1 MSQILVQ
8 INWFNQVP
16 ETELEYIHEVATQMI
31 NDFCYEMTE
40 NFLLFGKYTP
50 NHAEEFVMIHVE
62 GHLFMRVQRHSL
74 ILYIPDECIDVDVM
88 IELMNTNYEIFN
100 I

>member
-8 INWFNQVP
+8 INWFNQIP
-16 ETELEYIHEVATQMI
+16 ETELENIHNVAMQMI
-31 NDFCYEMTE
+31 NDFCYEMNE

-50 NHAEEFVMIHVE
+50 NEAEEFVMIQVE
-62 GHLFMRVQRHSL
+62 NHWFMRVQRRSL

-88 IELMNTNYEIFN
+88 IEIMNTNYEIFT